1 MSQVQYQMR
10 RTQIF
15 LLFIIVSCLSLLL
28 SSMPDDG
35 VPRLINDPYDLS
47 NYQDRGSWV
56 VLGQQPYRDVFSEY
70 PQLATYMF
78 ALPHIFAKP
87 FGDAG
92 DTYRVF
98 FSLMMAVCLTVSAL
112 VIYELRS
119 DRKYLAFL
127 MFLPASIYFTHNR
140 YDIVPAMFTIL
151 SIFMLF
157 KKRFLVASFLLAI
170 SVMFKWYPVV
180 LLPIY
185 FAYYHTIFKRIN
197 WRMIAIFCVTI
208 GLIILP
214 TILAVGW
221 EGFLVPYQFHLGRGV
236 NRESLP
242 FLIVLVIMAAGLF
255 EGFIKSL
262 VYNLFLLLQVAIPF
276 VSVFGVVRD
285 KLSVLAWSS
294 SAILCFMLFAKYYSP
309 QWLLWIVPFLILLAR
324 NRRDVVMIV
333 LFDLLTYLKFPV
345 AFDLADHSKFGY
357 FDVLILLNILFLLY
371 FVYRSLS
378 TIYSESRFAPRL
390 I

>member
-1 MSQVQYQMR
+1 MR
-10 RTQIF
+10 RSQIF
-15 LLFIIVSCLSLLL
+15 LLFTIAGCLSLLL
-28 SSMPDDG
+28 SSLPDEG

-92 DTYRVF
+92 DMYRIF
-98 FSLMMAVCLTVSAL
+98 FSLMMAACLTASAL

-157 KKRFLVASFLLAI
+157 KKRFLFAAFLLAI

-185 FAYYHTIFKRIN
+185 LAHYHTTFKRLN
-197 WRMIAIFCVTI
+197 WRMIAVFCVTI

-242 FLIVLVIMAAGLF
+242 FLIVLVIMAAGIFSGLV
-255 EGFIKSL
+255 KPL
-262 VYNLFLLLQVAIPF
+262 VYNSFLLLQVAIPF
-276 VSVFGVVRD
+276 VSLICKVRD
-285 KLSVLAWSS
+285 KVSVLAWSS

-324 NRRDVVMIV
+324 TRRDVLMIV

-345 AFDLADHSKFGY
+345 AFDLADQSKFGY

-371 FVYRSLS
+371 FVYRSIS
-378 TIYSESRFAPRL
+378 TIYSETRFVPRVS
-390 I
+390 